1 MQPNSL
7 EYSQSKLNLSTY
19 NRILKNSII
28 SANKL
33 HYGKCFSRYKSDIKN
48 TWKTIN
54 SLLCKS
60 KNEKDLPPFFKI
72 NDAIV
77 SDTQTIAQEF
87 NEYFTNLGPTLAN
100 DIATPLHKSFH
111 DYLTAPSTANLS
123 FDYVSETNIA
133 KIIDNFPPKTSS
145 GHDNISLKLVKHC
158 KNILVNP
165 ITLIINQMFST
176 NVFPDRLKIA
186 KVKPLFKK
194 DDESSLQN
202 YRPIS
207 LLPTISKIFEKSIYL
222 QTYNHFLVNDL
233 FYKSQYGFRG
243 GHSTELAALEVVSK
257 IIDEMDKGLLPLNI
271 YLDLSKAFDT
281 IDHQILLEKLA
292 FNGIRGKSLDLFKS
306 YLTSRKQYV
315 EIDGK
320 RSSSTNIKTGVP
332 QGSILGPLLFIIYIN
347 DLPMSSQ
354 LFEFIIYADDTTLSG
369 ILKTRYTDIDILHIN
384 SELDK
389 ISDWLKTNKLSLNV
403 NKTKMMLFYQ
413 PQRKVDIP
421 KLKINNT
428 EITIVD
434 EFDFLGITLDKHLT
448 WKPHIHKISNK
459 ISKTLGILNRIKTYL
474 PQNAK
479 LNIYN
484 SLVLSYLHYGILL
497 WGHANDC
504 NRPKLLQKKA
514 VRIITNSNYLAHS
527 EPIFKT
533 LNLLKLEDILK
544 VNILKFYYQHEN
556 KNLPIYFQNIEYN
569 PSISSHHYNTR
580 KHEYV
585 YYVKHEFAKKSLK
598 YTIPKL
604 INETPTFIKDKV
616 HTHSLIGFK
625 SYTKNYYLSYYSLEC
640 SSPQNCY
647 ICQNSLH

>member
-1 MQPNSL
+1 M
-7 EYSQSKLNLSTY
+7 
-19 NRILKNSII
+19 
-28 SANKL
+28 
-33 HYGKCFSRYKSDIKN
+33 
-48 TWKTIN
+48 
-54 SLLCKS
+54 
-60 KNEKDLPPFFKI
+60 
-72 NDAIV
+72 
-77 SDTQTIAQEF
+77 
-87 NEYFTNLGPTLAN
+87 
-100 DIATPLHKSFH
+100 
-111 DYLTAPSTANLS
+111 
-123 FDYVSETNIA
+123 
-133 KIIDNFPPKTSS
+133 
-145 GHDNISLKLVKHC
+145 
-158 KNILVNP
+158 
-165 ITLIINQMFST
+165 
-176 NVFPDRLKIA
+176 
-186 KVKPLFKK
+186 
-194 DDESSLQN
+194 
-202 YRPIS
+202 
-207 LLPTISKIFEKSIYL
+207 
-222 QTYNHFLVNDL
+222 NDL

-243 GHSTELAALEVVSK
+243 GHSTELAAFEVVSK

-281 IDHQILLEKLA
+281 IDHQILLGKLA
-292 FNGIRGKSLDLFKS
+292 FYGIRGKSLDLFKS

-421 KLKINNT
+421 KLKMNNT

-459 ISKTLGILNRIKTYL
+459 ISKTIGILNRIKTYL

-484 SLVLSYLHYGILL
+484 SLILSYLHYGILL
-497 WGHANDC
+497 WGHANDF

-569 PSISSHHYNTR
+569 PSISSHHYSTR

-616 HTHSLIGFK
+616 HTHSPIGFK
-625 SYTKNYYLSYYSLEC
+625 SYTKNYYLSCYSLEC